1 MKFSREL
8 RKTPRCKMRMANSFI
23 KVNFYLLEKKN
34 LRRVC
39 LLPIKRTMEDTI
51 KTFFLDRIMEVLKK
65 YKALLIFRKKVELL
79 MKNGI
84 HMNMFNIQQL
94 LQEKLNS

>member
-1 MKFSREL
+1 
-8 RKTPRCKMRMANSFI
+8 
-23 KVNFYLLEKKN
+23 
-34 LRRVC
+34 
-39 LLPIKRTMEDTI
+39 MEDII

-65 YKALLIFRKKVELL
+65 LKPLLIFRKKVELL

-84 HMNMFNIQQL
+84 HMNMFNIQRL

>member
-1 MKFSREL
+1 
-8 RKTPRCKMRMANSFI
+8 MRMANSSI
-23 KVNFYLLEKKN
+23 KVNFVQLEKIN
-34 LRRVC
+34 SRRVC

-65 YKALLIFRKKVELL
+65 HKPLPIFRKKVELL

-84 HMNMFNIQQL
+84 HMNMFNTQRL